1 MTRTV
6 SQPQRFVTVR
16 NFAFGVTAVAGL
28 TVLFYANPAADS
40 RFPAC
45 PLHYFTGLHCPGC
58 GTLRAIHCLVHGHL
72 LAALQSAHA
81 ALATPACLAAA
92 GTRLTLRLDA
102 GQSADF
108 RSGKNHPCHAVDRRG
123 ILCFTQSTA
132 VPIQSPGT
140 VLTSLLSMLLSS
152 ALYE

>member
-72 LAALQSAHA
+72 LAALRFNP
-81 ALATPACLAAA
+81 L
-92 GTRLTLRLDA
+92 
-102 GQSADF
+102 
-108 RSGKNHPCHAVDRRG
+108 
-123 ILCFTQSTA
+123 
-132 VPIQSPGT
+132 
-140 VLTSLLSMLLSS
+140 MLLSLPLLAWLLLEHAS
-152 ALYE
+152 RSGWMPGNPRISVPGKIIRAIPWIVVAYFVLRNLPLFPFNLLAPS